1 MQDQFEADFAIW
13 RREHESAA
21 NLRQTLREDAI
32 RQECRAERDR
42 QIDAI
47 VAKVDAESLEQQR
60 SLDEKLWWKHV
71 FYYWNFYI
79 KKQF

>member
-60 SLDEKLWWKHV
+60 SLDEKLW
-71 FYYWNFYI
+71 
-79 KKQF
+79 